1 LEAHTG
7 FTFAGFH
14 PRHGFEILEANSN
27 QNIANQIM
35 KTYQVQWI
43 IASLAVTGLN
53 AQGTGPSGSQPPP
66 PLLLPVLDKNKD
78 GALSADEISA
88 ASEALLSLDKNNDGK
103 LGRKELMPP
112 PPKPPK
118 DGSKPTGP
126 PPPPPGPPIIL
137 KALDLDKNGELSA
150 SEIEDAPLS
159 LKILDK
165 NDDGTISK
173 AELKP
178 GPPPAKDPT

>member
-1 LEAHTG
+1 
-7 FTFAGFH
+7 
-14 PRHGFEILEANSN
+14 
-27 QNIANQIM
+27 M
-35 KTYQVQWI
+35 KTYQVQLL

-53 AQGTGPSGSQPPP
+53 AQGTNPPGNPPPPPPPP

-78 GALSADEISA
+78 GALSADEIAA
-88 ASEALLSLDKNNDGK
+88 ASESLLGLDKNGDGK
-103 LGRKELMPP
+103 LSHKELMPP

-118 DGSKPTGP
+118 DSTKPPG

-137 KALDLDKNGELSA
+137 KALDLDKDGALSA
-150 SEIEDAPLS
+150 AEIEDAPLS

-165 NDDGTISK
+165 NGDGTISK

-178 GPPPAKDPT
+178 GPPPANDPT